1 MNRIINKLIVAI
13 CIGASFSLVGC
24 YKAQTD
30 YKKEPHTID
39 PHLYKTALQYLS
51 DRANGVAAPNDT
63 LFRLMWQGI
72 QYAGIDTNIYNQTGK
87 TFILLH
93 NDAIRRLDKNVI
105 QPDCFFGANLV
116 NGKAASKWSDYPK
129 DFVKNY
135 LLYLLLDDV
144 YDHYTLPGIDNTTA
158 NTQAPA
164 GSLSTMPAGIT
175 RSTFTPND
183 NSVMKIK
190 VLNSSPSNT
199 SDYPIQLNNV
209 VNVRTS
215 SLLATNGT
223 IHVIDRFLTTTVPAE

>member
-13 CIGASFSLVGC
+13 GIVASLSLVGC

-30 YKKEPHTID
+30 YKKEPHTLD
-39 PHLYKTALQYLS
+39 PHLNKTAQEYLN
-51 DRANGVAAPNDT
+51 DRANGVAAPSDT
-63 LFRLMWQGI
+63 IFRLMLQGI
-72 QYAGIDTNIYNQTGK
+72 QYAGIDMNIYAQTGK

-93 NDAIRRLDKNVI
+93 NDAIRRLDKNVV

-116 NGKAASKWSDYPK
+116 NGKAATKWSDYPK

-135 LLYLLLDDV
+135 LLYLLLDGV
-144 YDHYTLPGIDNTTA
+144 YDHYTLPGIDNVA
-158 NTQAPA
+158 VNTQAPA
-164 GSLSTMPAGIT
+164 GSLSAMPAGVT

-183 NSVMKIK
+183 NSAMKIK

-199 SDYPIQLNNV
+199 SDYPIVLNNV
-209 VNVRTS
+209 INVRTS

-223 IHVIDRFLTTTVPAE
+223 IHVIDRFLTTTVPVE